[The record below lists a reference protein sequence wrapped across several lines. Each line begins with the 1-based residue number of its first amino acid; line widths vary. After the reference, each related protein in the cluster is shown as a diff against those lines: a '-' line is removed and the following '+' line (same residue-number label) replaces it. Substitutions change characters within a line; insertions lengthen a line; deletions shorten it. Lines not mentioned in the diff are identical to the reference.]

1 MDIKKNRNKFLKT
14 FNKKKVLV
22 TGHTGFKG
30 SWLTFWLN
38 ELGANI
44 IGVSKGIP
52 TRPSNYKANDLN
64 KKIKSYDVD
73 ITKFQKL
80 NNIIKANKPDY
91 VFHLAAQSLVKKSYN
106 DPIQTWKTNLL
117 GTVNVLESLTNLK
130 NNCIAVIITSDKC
143 YDNVEWEWGYREN
156 DRLGGPDPYS
166 ASKGAAEIAISS
178 YIRSYFEKDKKNIK
192 IASARAGNVIGG
204 GDWAEDRIIPDCI
217 KSWSK
222 SKSVKL
228 RNPNSTRPWQ
238 HVLEPLGGYLQLAIK
253 MSENS
258 NILGKSFNF
267 GPSSDHNYTVKDL
280 VKKMS
285 TFWEKVSWID
295 ASSKSAGPYESNL
308 LKLNCDRALQEL
320 SWKPTLDF
328 HTTVKFT
335 AEWYKKYYEDKKNI
349 SQITREQIFEFMK
362 LYKINTNDK

>member
-1 MDIKKNRNKFLKT
+1 MNTNKFKNSFFKA

-30 SWLTFWLN
+30 SWLSFWLN
-38 ELGANI
+38 ELGADVV
-44 IGVSKGIP
+44 GVSNGIP
-52 TRPSNYKANDLN
+52 TKPSNYNANKLYE
-64 KKIKSYDVD
+64 KSRNYNIE
-73 ITKFQKL
+73 ITNFNKL
-80 NNIIKANKPDY
+80 NNIIKVTKPDF
-91 VFHLAAQSLVKKSYN
+91 VFHLAAQSLVKKSYL
-106 DPIQTWKTNLL
+106 DPIETWKTNLI

-156 DRLGGPDPYS
+156 DKLGGPDPYS

-228 RNPNSTRPWQ
+228 RNPDSTRPWQ
-238 HVLEPLGGYLQLAIK
+238 HVLEPLGGYLQLALK
-253 MSENS
+253 MEKNPMIS
-258 NILGKSFNF
+258 GKSFNF

-280 VKKMS
+280 VNKMS
-285 TFWEKVSWID
+285 TFWDKVSWVDI
-295 ASSKSAGPYESNL
+295 SSKSNGPYESSL
-308 LKLNCDRALQEL
+308 LKLNCDRALKEL

-328 HTTVKFT
+328 NTTVKFT
-335 AEWYKKYYEDKKNI
+335 AEWYKKYYEDKKKI
-349 SQITREQIFEFMK
+349 SDITKEQIFEFMQ
-362 LYKINTNDK
+362 LYEGSSNDK